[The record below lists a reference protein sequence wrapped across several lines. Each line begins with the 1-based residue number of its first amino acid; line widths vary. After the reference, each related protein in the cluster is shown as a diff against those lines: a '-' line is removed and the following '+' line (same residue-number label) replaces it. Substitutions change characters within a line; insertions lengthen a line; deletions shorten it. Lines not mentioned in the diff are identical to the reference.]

1 MRGWSSMTS
10 AKPKSRRGRS
20 GSCADRLA
28 GSGSGGDVGSDG
40 VGSSVGWLLLSALV
54 GQPGGGQELAEPGL
68 GPAVGESTKDVAEV
82 LEGRRANQIAVDDES
97 MQNREP
103 AGTVV
108 GAGKQ
113 EIPAPDGGT
122 ALLALDM
129 GVGQRDPR
137 IVEEDDEGRPLVDGV
152 RDGLAQRTLGRGAAR
167 QVADDPVEAL
177 DERAAVALAA
187 AQELFE
193 VDAIGASL
201 GLHRVDTAQHRH
213 HDRGSGITG
222 VERGYEAA
230 AAVVHATRAAGA
242 VGTRKD
248 RPESGVAVGLD
259 HLAAEVRQDRLW
271 PRALPV
277 RGVLAERDFAAIA
290 QEGPDM
296 AALDAAYVA
305 AVAHRQV
312 GIVEA
317 EQVTTEGVVAERSM
331 KRLDEGRGPRVPVA
345 ERRRRDPRATAG
357 QNLALALQRHGVG
370 VLRRHELREHARTRA
385 GTLDR
390 RWRGRRGRHVAFADL
405 AGADLGM
412 LLHRVG
418 FARAVLDRDPHVG
431 PDERL
436 LGAAAAQLF
445 VGRRDLGDH

>member
-1 MRGWSSMTS
+1 MSVATASAARSDGCCCRRWSASQAAGRS
-10 AKPKSRRGRS
+10 SRSLAWGQPLASRPKMSRRYSKGGAPTRS
-20 GSCADRLA
+20 QLTMRVCRIANRRAPSSEPANKKFRRPMAVRRCWRSTWALD
-28 GSGSGGDVGSDG
+28 SGTR
-40 VGSSVGWLLLSALV
+40 GSSRKMMRVDHWLTAYV
-54 GQPGGGQELAEPGL
+54 
-68 GPAVGESTKDVAEV
+68 
-82 LEGRRANQIAVDDES
+82 
-97 MQNREP
+97 
-103 AGTVV
+103 
-108 GAGKQ
+108 
-113 EIPAPDGGT
+113 T
-122 ALLALDM
+122 ALPSGLL
-129 GVGQRDPR
+129 GV
-137 IVEEDDEGRPLVDGV
+137 
-152 RDGLAQRTLGRGAAR
+152 AR
-167 QVADDPVEAL
+167 
-177 DERAAVALAA
+177 
-187 AQELFE
+187 
-193 VDAIGASL
+193 
-201 GLHRVDTAQHRH
+201 
-213 HDRGSGITG
+213 
-222 VERGYEAA
+222 
-230 AAVVHATRAAGA
+230 A

-331 KRLDEGRGPRVPVA
+331 KRLDEVRGPRVPVA
-345 ERRRRDPRATAG
+345 ERRRRDLRATAG

-390 RWRGRRGRHVAFADL
+390 RWRGRRDRHVAFADL